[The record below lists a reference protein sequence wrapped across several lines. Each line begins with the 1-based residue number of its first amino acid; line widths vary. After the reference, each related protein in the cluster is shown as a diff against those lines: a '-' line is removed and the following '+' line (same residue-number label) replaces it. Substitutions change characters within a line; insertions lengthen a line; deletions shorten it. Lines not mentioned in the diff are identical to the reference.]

1 MIIVNKGLD
10 EARLIVTVTEKAT
23 GAGNGYRLAIYSP
36 FTKKDYSILIPE
48 NTSLFQSRYDEFI
61 IPIIQFQDMEPG
73 VYNYTIYEYSW
84 FETIENGFD
93 VTDLEKGV
101 LKIVDNDK
109 TEEQKITDQYDF
121 IEPADTDDD
130 FIVYEP

>member
-1 MIIVNKGLD
+1 MILVNKALD

-23 GAGNGYRLAIYSP
+23 GAGNGYRLTIYSP
-36 FTKKDYSILIPE
+36 FTKKDYSIVLPD

-61 IPIIQFQDMEPG
+61 VPIEDFQDMEPG
-73 VYNYTIYEYSW
+73 VYNYIIYQHNSEG
-84 FETIENGFD
+84 ID
-93 VTDLEKGV
+93 VIDLEKGV

-121 IEPADTDDD
+121 IEPTETDDD